1 MSSCCHYLAS
11 LKVSSPRSVAR
22 AARPEHAS
30 QSQRIPLA
38 RSYSGSLSIAD
49 APSVVSPAASSTN
62 YLAI

>member
-1 MSSCCHYLAS
+1 MSSCCRYLAS
-11 LKVSSPRSVAR
+11 LKVSSPK
-22 AARPEHAS
+22 HAS

-49 APSVVSPAASSTN
+49 APSVVSLAASSTN